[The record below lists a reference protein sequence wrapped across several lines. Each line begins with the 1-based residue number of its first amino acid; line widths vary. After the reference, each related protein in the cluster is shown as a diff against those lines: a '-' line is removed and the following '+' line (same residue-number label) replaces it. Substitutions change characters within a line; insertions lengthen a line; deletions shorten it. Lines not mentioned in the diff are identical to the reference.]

1 MNRNKLVSLLGLT
14 ATSALVLAACG
25 GGSDGDTASTESS
38 TAGSSSEEQVLNI
51 IESAELPNM
60 DSAKSTDV
68 VSGTVLNNV
77 NEGLYRQNPD
87 NELELAMAAEE
98 PEVSEDG
105 LTYTFK
111 IREDAVWSNGDPVT
125 ADDFIYAWARLAT
138 PETAAEY
145 SYMIDGV
152 VKNASAILTGEMEP
166 SELGATAVDDKTL
179 EVQLEKAVP
188 YFKDLLTLPMF
199 LPQNEAFVTEQ
210 GDKYATNS
218 DTVLYNG
225 PFVLDEW
232 DGTGLSWVLN
242 KNEDY
247 WDKDTVVLDTI
258 NVDVVKET
266 STAINLYDTGAVD
279 RITLSGEYVQT
290 KQGDPELKTQ
300 PTSSVFYFKFNQ
312 ERNGEETPLANEN
325 IRKAIAMSFDKQA
338 FADTVLQNGSIPANG
353 LVPAELASD
362 PASGEDFREQSGDL
376 LTFDVEQ
383 AQEYFKKGLEEL
395 GVDSINLEILGDDT
409 ENAKKSLEFM
419 QAQLTS
425 NLPGLEISLRNVPFK
440 VRLDADT
447 KQDYDIEMAGWGADY
462 GDPINFLE
470 LFHSENG
477 NNKSSY
483 SNADYDALVESAQT
497 NVTDLEG
504 RWEDML
510 EAEKILM
517 ETGGIAPIYQ
527 RAYSVLEKDYLK
539 DYTSHLT
546 GAAYSYKWAS
556 IEGKE

>member
-87 NELELAMAAEE
+87 NELELAMASEE

-546 GAAYSYKWAS
+546 GAEYSYKWAS

>member
-312 ERNGEETPLANEN
+312 ERNGEETPLSNEN

-546 GAAYSYKWAS
+546 GAEYSYKWAS

>member
-232 DGTGLSWVLN
+232 DGTGLSWVMN

-546 GAAYSYKWAS
+546 GAEYSYKWAS

>member
-1 MNRNKLVSLLGLT
+1 MKKNKLLSLLGLT

-25 GGSDGDTASTESS
+25 SGDGDTANTESKAS
-38 TAGSSSEEQVLNI
+38 GSGEEQVLNI

-60 DSAKSTDV
+60 DSAKTTDT

-77 NEGLYRQNPD
+77 NEGLYRQNPE
-87 NELELAMAAEE
+87 NKLELGMAAEE
-98 PEVSEDG
+98 PEISEDG
-105 LTYTFK
+105 LTFTFK
-111 IREDAVWSNGDPVT
+111 IKEDAVWSNGDPVT
-125 ADDFIYAWARLAT
+125 ANDFVFAWQRLVN

-152 VKNASAILTGEMEP
+152 VENASAILTGEMEP
-166 SELGATAVDDKTL
+166 SELGAKAVDDKTL
-179 EVQLEKAVP
+179 EVQLETAKP

-210 GDKYATNS
+210 GGDYATNS

-242 KNEDY
+242 KNEEY
-247 WDKDTVVLDTI
+247 WDTDAVALDTI

-312 ERNGEETPLANEN
+312 ERDGEETALANEN
-325 IRKAIAMSFDKQA
+325 IRKAIAMAFDKQA

-353 LVPAELASD
+353 LVPEALAAD
-362 PASGEDFREQSGDL
+362 PASGEDFRAQSGDL
-376 LTFDVEQ
+376 LTYNVEE
-383 AQEYFKKGLEEL
+383 AQKYFEEGLNEL
-395 GVDSINLEILGDDT
+395 GVDSLTLEILGDDT

-425 NLPGLEISLRNVPFK
+425 NLPGLEINLRNVPFK
-440 VRLDADT
+440 IRLDADT
-447 KQDYDIEMAGWGADY
+447 NQDYDIEMAGWGADY
-462 GDPINFLE
+462 ADPINFLE

-483 SNADYDALVESAQT
+483 ANPEYDALVESAQT
-497 NVTDLEG
+497 NVSDLEG

-527 RAYSVLEKDYLK
+527 REYSVLEKDYLK
-539 DYTSHLT
+539 DLTSHLT
-546 GAAYSYKWAS
+546 GAEYSYKWAS
-556 IEGKE
+556 IEGKK

>member
-447 KQDYDIEMAGWGADY
+447 KQDYDLEMSGWGADY

>member
-447 KQDYDIEMAGWGADY
+447 KQDYDLEMAGWGADY

-546 GAAYSYKWAS
+546 GAEYSYKWAS